1 MTTYV
6 YQIQGALE
14 NAQQQLLGF
23 RVFLCTA
30 SYFDS
35 VDVPAEVFDKE
46 TMAYMRF
53 RLAVTEGRINI
64 NRLPYKIQNKLRNAM
79 GKWLDHWVLE
89 NVPNGNKQWHV
100 GLNHKRLD

>member
-14 NAQQQLLGF
+14 NVKQELLGF

-30 SYFDS
+30 FFFDS

-46 TMAYMRF
+46 LIAYMRF

-64 NRLPYKIQNKLRNAM
+64 NRLPYKIQNKLRDAM
-79 GKWLDHWVLE
+79 GRWLDRWVLE
-89 NVPNGNKQWHV
+89 NLLNGNKQ
-100 GLNHKRLD
+100 

>member
-14 NAQQQLLGF
+14 NAKQELLGF

-46 TMAYMRF
+46 LIAYMRF
-53 RLAVTEGRINI
+53 RLAVTESRINI
-64 NRLPYKIQNKLRNAM
+64 NHLPLKIQNKLRNAM

-89 NVPNGNKQWHV
+89 NLPNGNKQ
-100 GLNHKRLD
+100 